1 MKTVRRT
8 SPSEDETLRLAAALG
23 EQLRGGELISLEG
36 QLGSGKTCFVR
47 GLAAGL
53 GLDATEVCSP
63 SFIIC
68 REYSDSRLKLVH
80 VDAFRLKGPHDLDA
94 IGWDELLESDDH
106 VIVVE
111 WPSRIREA
119 LPRGADVGYSSE
131 DYEVAHNARF
141 MQMRYAL
148 APHLVMRGA
157 DHEWVLARDRPDLE
171 SGQELAGFRVVLVAA
186 DGTALLRRRP

>member
-23 EQLRGGELISLEG
+23 EQLAGGELISLEG

-47 GLAAGL
+47 GLAVGL
-53 GLDATEVCSP
+53 GLDATQVCSP

-80 VDAFRLKGPHDLDA
+80 VDAFRLKGPHELDA

-106 VIVVE
+106 VIAVE
-111 WPSRIREA
+111 WPSRIRDA
-119 LPRGADVGYSSE
+119 LPRDRINVTLEHTGLTSRLITLTASPEIAG
-131 DYEVAHNARF
+131 
-141 MQMRYAL
+141 
-148 APHLVMRGA
+148 RG
-157 DHEWVLARDRPDLE
+157 ER
-171 SGQELAGFRVVLVAA
+171 Q
-186 DGTALLRRRP
+186 